1 MRNERGITLIALV
14 ATVGVLIIITS
25 VTVKMALIDNDAVV
39 KVVINET
46 QVQQKKV
53 EEEKNKI
60 SDVIGTYE
68 EEWGIS

>member
-39 KVVINET
+39 KEVINET